1 MKGGPACVH
10 IICADRTRADKQVMC
25 SWYPTM
31 SLSLDYKSK
40 FPLESTFATRTFGL
54 YSTTKSIHEG
64 RHDLTVEVWAAPAD
78 LGARKAEEREREQGA
93 DGVERWRR
101 EGARLVGVSTQV
113 RPARLR
119 VWNIRRV
126 ASTPDRPAHNSPQYT
141 LADGACDPARGQ
153 LGTRTSCGFCR
164 HERKPRKYG
173 HCEEAAPV
181 ETGRRTLSQLP
192 SSGRRCITLHCLVSQ
207 ERVSDAERAR

>member
-1 MKGGPACVH
+1 
-10 IICADRTRADKQVMC
+10 
-25 SWYPTM
+25 M

-113 RPARLR
+113 RPACSRSR
-119 VWNIRRV
+119 
-126 ASTPDRPAHNSPQYT
+126 NSPPCCEHSRNLPHRI
-141 LADGACDPARGQ
+141 LADGAGDPARGQ
-153 LGTRTSCGFCR
+153 LGTRASCGLCR

-173 HCEEAAPV
+173 RSEEAAPV
-181 ETGRRTLSQLP
+181 ESGRCTLSQLP